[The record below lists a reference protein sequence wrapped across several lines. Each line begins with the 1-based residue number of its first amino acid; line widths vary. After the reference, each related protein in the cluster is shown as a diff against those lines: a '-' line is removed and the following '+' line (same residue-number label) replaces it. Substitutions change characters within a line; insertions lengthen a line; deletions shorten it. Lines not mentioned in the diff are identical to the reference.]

1 MFKNVH
7 QLKKKSLA
15 LWLAIPMAILTVSC
29 ELEDPPP
36 FGRAGNQVRFA
47 GRDWVVK
54 TGPSQLGP
62 GPNFFSDKP
71 EDIFLD
77 GQGYLHMRIA
87 EHDGIWYA
95 TELVGEDT
103 VGYGEYTWVIAGDY
117 ENIPENTVLG
127 LFTWNTESFKTQANS
142 EVDIELAKWGN
153 VNTKPLHTSVQPV
166 NFGPYYPERTR
177 EADTEA
183 GDLIGVTTHQ
193 FIWTE
198 DVITWKSWKGRGTGG
213 ALIWQW
219 SYSKSNP
226 NNIPRV
232 KNENGNSSDPIVIP
246 APENNTNV
254 RMNHWL
260 LGGVPPLDGQ
270 VQEAIIMDFT
280 YVPY

>member
-1 MFKNVH
+1 M
-7 QLKKKSLA
+7 
-15 LWLAIPMAILTVSC
+15 
-29 ELEDPPP
+29 
-36 FGRAGNQVRFA
+36 
-47 GRDWVVK
+47 
-54 TGPSQLGP
+54 
-62 GPNFFSDKP
+62 
-71 EDIFLD
+71 
-77 GQGYLHMRIA
+77 
-87 EHDGIWYA
+87 
-95 TELVGEDT
+95 
-103 VGYGEYTWVIAGDY
+103 IAGDY
-117 ENIPENTVLG
+117 ENIPVNTVLG
-127 LFTWNTESFKTQANS
+127 LFTWNTESFQTQANS

-198 DVITWKSWKGRGTGG
+198 NVINWKSWKGRGTGG
-213 ALIWQW
+213 ELIWQW

-246 APENNTNV
+246 KPENNTNV

-260 LGGVPPLDGQ
+260 LGGIPPLDGQ